1 MYKVTLPLW
10 NVVETGT
17 QDDLCKI
24 FPQLHKDLQNGLL
37 DTLSSY
43 MVEYRHIIIE
53 EPTSEVEISLLKQMC
68 CDAAKTIELQ
78 CGREYGIGEYTQ
90 LPQRAPQICN
100 LSNEE
105 RKDLETSNLICERE
119 LGVFDHRSHVAKTR
133 NHKFKAKSLRN
144 DMVLHKSNFD
154 SAVTKLSTDILKQL
168 NKREEEWTMEQKVLH
183 RKKIEEKTQQAR
195 HSSEYTN
202 KLLQKC
208 KSWGGPVTSVE
219 ELSGILE
226 GKPDISDHIVRT
238 ELAYYRDTH
247 KADVIANPRLFKLN
261 KISSED
267 RLANSFVLLNGHSN
281 KVEQVPLPNNAAA
294 LVEVE
299 ETAVN
304 VNDICV
310 TLWVLPTG
318 MKTCFF
324 GYCQEV
330 LQDGKLVVEH
340 LDRVRKG
347 SNLKWKYPVT
357 PDIATV
363 DADQI
368 MVCDITG
375 DWDVHADW
383 DMTQQG
389 TGMCMLIGT

>member
-1 MYKVTLPLW
+1 
-10 NVVETGT
+10 
-17 QDDLCKI
+17 
-24 FPQLHKDLQNGLL
+24 
-37 DTLSSY
+37 
-43 MVEYRHIIIE
+43 
-53 EPTSEVEISLLKQMC
+53 
-68 CDAAKTIELQ
+68 
-78 CGREYGIGEYTQ
+78 
-90 LPQRAPQICN
+90 
-100 LSNEE
+100 
-105 RKDLETSNLICERE
+105 
-119 LGVFDHRSHVAKTR
+119 
-133 NHKFKAKSLRN
+133 
-144 DMVLHKSNFD
+144 
-154 SAVTKLSTDILKQL
+154 
-168 NKREEEWTMEQKVLH
+168 MEQKVLH

-208 KSWGGPVTSVE
+208 KSRGGPVTSVE

-267 RLANSFVLLNGHSN
+267 RLANFFVLLNGHSN
-281 KVEQVPLPNNAAA
+281 KDEQIPLPNNADA
-294 LVEVE
+294 LVVLQNLENKTVEVE
-299 ETAVN
+299 ETVVN

-310 TLWVLPTG
+310 TLWVLPTW

-340 LDRVRKG
+340 LDHVRKG

-357 PDIATV
+357 PHIATV

-375 DWDVHADW
+375 DWDVHADRN
-383 DMTQQG
+383 MTYTLRNHVCINNKFQE
-389 TGMCMLIGT
+389 LLK

>member
-1 MYKVTLPLW
+1 
-10 NVVETGT
+10 
-17 QDDLCKI
+17 
-24 FPQLHKDLQNGLL
+24 
-37 DTLSSY
+37 
-43 MVEYRHIIIE
+43 
-53 EPTSEVEISLLKQMC
+53 MC

-78 CGREYGIGEYTQ
+78 FGREYGIGEYTQ
-90 LPQRAPQICN
+90 LPQRATQICN
-100 LSNEE
+100 LSDEE

-119 LGVFDHRSHVAKTR
+119 LGVFDHRSYVAKTR

-226 GKPDISDHIVRT
+226 GKPNISDHIVRT

-267 RLANSFVLLNGHSN
+267 RLANFFVLLNGHSN
-281 KVEQVPLPNNAAA
+281 KVEQIPLPNNADA
-294 LVEVE
+294 LVVLQNLENKTVEVE
-299 ETAVN
+299 ETVVN

-357 PDIATV
+357 PDMATV

-383 DMTQQG
+383 NMTHTLQNHVCINNKFQE
-389 TGMCMLIGT
+389 LLK